1 MNLLGDKPLFHKPN
15 KTNVYRALFWMALLL
30 FFVFILRGWLTGSI
44 QPAFMPTSTPT
55 RTSNSHAMEGETH
68 FLTGDLVKAIGAY
81 QEAVTTEPNNPA
93 LWSELARIQT
103 YSTRLLTTDAERLA
117 RMQEARASIERA
129 VELAPDDSTVHAI
142 KSFVLDWTASSAL
155 VGDDWQNVLG
165 QAEQEAVQALQ
176 LDNQNTLALAY
187 YAEVLVDQQKWL
199 QAEQYINQAL
209 ERDPS
214 IMDVHRIAAY
224 VQESLGNYNQA
235 IDEYLKA
242 IEITPNLSFLYL
254 AIGANYRQLAI
265 KATTTPE
272 MNRLFELALE
282 YFAKVTDINEQL
294 GVQDPI
300 PYMSIARTYTQM
312 GEPLVASLNA
322 RKALTFNATSPDVY
336 AQLGIIYF
344 QARNYEGAIPAF
356 QCALYGCDAE
366 TSCEVRQCD
375 AETEE
380 PIVMEGMPL
389 TDTTVAYYFTYGSVL
404 AAMHR
409 ESRPY
414 CDTAMQVFADVRAQV
429 FRRRHGDAHRHRGR
443 EYLHRLRLHA
453 SISIRVL

>member
-1 MNLLGDKPLFHKPN
+1 MNLLEDKPLFHKPRQ
-15 KTNVYRALFWMALLL
+15 TNVYRALFWLALLL
-30 FFVFILRGWLTGSI
+30 FFVFILRGWLTGSVK
-44 QPAFMPTSTPT
+44 PMFMPTSTPT
-55 RTSNSHAMEGETH
+55 RTSNSHALEGETH
-68 FLTGDLVKAIGAY
+68 FIAGDLAKAISAY
-81 QEAVTTEPNNPA
+81 QEAVQTEPNNPA

-103 YSTRLLTTDAERLA
+103 YSTKLLTTDAERLA
-117 RMQEARASIERA
+117 RMQEAQASIEKA
-129 VELAPDDSTVHAI
+129 IDLAPDDSTAHAI

-155 VGDDWQNVLG
+155 VGAEWQNVLG
-165 QAEQEAVQALQ
+165 QAEQQAVQALQ

-187 YAEVLVDQQKWL
+187 YAEILVDQQKWL

-214 IMDVHRIAAY
+214 LMDVHRISAY

-235 IDEYLKA
+235 IDEYLNA
-242 IEITPNLSFLYL
+242 IKITPNLSFLYL

-265 KATTTPE
+265 KATAVSE
-272 MNRLFELALE
+272 QNRLYELALA
-282 YFAKVTDINEQL
+282 YFAKVTEINDQL
-294 GVQDPI
+294 GVRDPI

-322 RKALTFNATSPDVY
+322 RKALTYNPTSPDVY

-356 QCALYGCDAE
+356 KCALYGCTAE
-366 TSCEVRQCD
+366 ESCEVRQCD
-375 AETEE
+375 AENEP

-389 TDTTVAYYFTYGSVL
+389 TDNTVAYYFTYGSVL

-409 ESRPY
+409 ASRPY
-414 CDTAMQVFADVRAQV
+414 CDTAMEVFADVRAQYS
-429 FRRRHGDAHRHRGR
+429 GDSTVMPIVTEGENICMAYGYTRP
-443 EYLHRLRLHA
+443 
-453 SISIRVL
+453 